1 MIENK
6 GGSIINVLSRACLSA
21 APIHAYSASKGGVLS
36 LTRNI
41 AISYAPHNIR
51 ANSIAPGGIETPMS
65 LQARD
70 TPEKED
76 AYIKG
81 LPLNRLAQPVEVACL
96 ALYLASD
103 ESPHVTGAVIPIDGG
118 AAAV

>member
-1 MIENK
+1 M
-6 GGSIINVLSRACLSA
+6 LSRACLSA

-51 ANSIAPGGIETPMS
+51 ANSIAPGGIATPMS

-103 ESPHVTGAVIPIDGG
+103 ESPHVTGVVIPIDGG
-118 AAAV
+118 ASAV